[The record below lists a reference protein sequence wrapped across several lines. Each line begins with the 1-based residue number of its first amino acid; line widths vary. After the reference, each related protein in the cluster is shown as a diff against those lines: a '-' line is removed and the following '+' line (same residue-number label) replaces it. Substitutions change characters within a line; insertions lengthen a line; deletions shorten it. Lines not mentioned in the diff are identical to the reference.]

1 MLETKAKMW
10 EKEILEKGIE
20 KGKEEGIKQGVQQ
33 GIEQG
38 IDVGVQKTAINM
50 IKNSEDDSKIT
61 LYTGLSVE
69 QIGQL
74 RDHIEK
80 E

>member
-20 KGKEEGIKQGVQQ
+20 KGKEEGIKQ